1 LTLSL
6 DDVKKSSASGN
17 QSFRINELLK
27 VQVETSGSDYRKDP
41 YTLTCLSYSDGSFW
55 IEFTVSRPKMAQKVP
70 SVPIKQFEFQVR
82 TTLTELM
89 YIGMNES
96 DQHPYLSQ
104 FSQLNFAESI
114 KNQHIATDYSTAITT
129 LRLKDNII
137 QVIEDNDEETGEQ
150 LIKK

>member
-1 LTLSL
+1 
-6 DDVKKSSASGN
+6 
-17 QSFRINELLK
+17 
-27 VQVETSGSDYRKDP
+27 
-41 YTLTCLSYSDGSFW
+41 
-55 IEFTVSRPKMAQKVP
+55 MAQKVP

-82 TTLTELM
+82 TTLTEFN
-89 YIGMNES
+89 YIGVNES

-114 KNQHIATDYSTAITT
+114 KNQHVQRDYSTAITT

-137 QVIEDNDEETGEQ
+137 QVIEDNDDETGEQ